1 MKPRGS
7 WYFDGYQREQQLN
20 EDGTTRSVLVYR
32 GEYYGFAQGLELQK
46 KQKIQTTIAVVVC
59 YLTYFYAQ
67 LTPAAGG
74 MDHIVALPGILA
86 LVPMLFLTIGMFNFW
101 MAKEKWEIRVF
112 YAGYRRVTRWGIA
125 LLVLVALW
133 AAAEV
138 GFLLAHLS
146 LFVSELHYLL
156 AALVSVAAA
165 AWLVYLVRKYPA
177 IVIEGPTVR

>member
-1 MKPRGS
+1 
-7 WYFDGYQREQQLN
+7 
-20 EDGTTRSVLVYR
+20 
-32 GEYYGFAQGLELQK
+32 
-46 KQKIQTTIAVVVC
+46 
-59 YLTYFYAQ
+59 
-67 LTPAAGG
+67 
-74 MDHIVALPGILA
+74 
-86 LVPMLFLTIGMFNFW
+86 MLFLTIGMFNFW